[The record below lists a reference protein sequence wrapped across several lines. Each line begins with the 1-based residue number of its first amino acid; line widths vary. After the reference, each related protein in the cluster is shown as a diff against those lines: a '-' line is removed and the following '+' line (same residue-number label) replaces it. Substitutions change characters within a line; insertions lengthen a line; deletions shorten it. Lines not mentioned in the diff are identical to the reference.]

1 MNKLRSYCQLSIVYS
16 FLVTGLWLLVS
27 GFSTSQPGGELQLT
41 ISNIDPVEG
50 DLYIA
55 IYNSKDTYMVEEE
68 TAFRMIVTVESEP
81 QLIIFKDIPAGEYA
95 ISVFQDLNRNTEL
108 DTRGLGFPAEPFGF
122 SNDARGRFGPPSF
135 EKAKFTLEGNTEM
148 EIVLVNS
155 KKKK

>member
-1 MNKLRSYCQLSIVYS
+1 MKKILSYCKPLTVSLLLVAGYWL
-16 FLVTGLWLLVS
+16 LVTG
-27 GFSTSQPGGELQLT
+27 FSPGIPGGELQLT

-55 IYNSKDTYMVEEE
+55 IYNSEDTYMVEEE
-68 TAFRMIVTVESEP
+68 TAFRMIVAVESEP
-81 QLIIFKDIPAGEYA
+81 QLIIFNDIPAGEYA
-95 ISVFQDLNRNTEL
+95 ISVFQDLNRNAEL
-108 DTRGLGFPAEPFGF
+108 DTKGLGFPAEPFGF

-148 EIVLVNS
+148 EIILVNS